1 MFSSVAGPDRGASIS
16 ECEPIPKNQHLSNHF
31 GFEVNL
37 ATFLRVG
44 CRVGWL

>member
-1 MFSSVAGPDRGASIS
+1 MFSSVVSPDRKTSIS
-16 ECEPIPKNQHLSNHF
+16 ECEPMPKSQHLSNHF

-37 ATFLRVG
+37 ATFLRVE